1 MIPVFKPELQK
12 KDIEAA
18 YQTLKKGQIS
28 GTFADSINSLEKN
41 FAKFNKTKFAVAVS
55 SGTTALHLAI
65 ACLNLK
71 KGSEVLVSAT
81 TNIATGLAIVHNGLI
96 PKFIDSKINTWNID
110 ERIIEKNITKK
121 TKALLVVHF
130 LGNPCKMD
138 TIVKIAKKNKLFLI
152 EDCAEAHGAS
162 FNNRKVGS
170 FGMAGCYSFY
180 ANKIISSGEGG
191 IITTNNKSFY
201 QKLILY
207 RNLGFTKP
215 RFKHFVKGYN
225 FRMTGMQAAIANS
238 QLSYV
243 DKIIKKKNLIQK
255 NYQKYLKH
263 DLISFLKEEK
273 NSKAVF
279 WMVGILL
286 SKKLKN
292 KKNVLQKKL
301 LKKGIDTRSFFMS
314 MNEQPCFK
322 EYKMKKKTY
331 ISNNL
336 WDNGIYLPSSHN
348 LSEKNIKQ
356 ICQKVLTIIKK
367 K

>member
-1 MIPVFKPELQK
+1 MISVFKPELKK
-12 KDIEAA
+12 KDIKAA
-18 YQTLKKGQIS
+18 YETLKKGQIS

-96 PKFIDSKINTWNID
+96 PKFIDSKIDTWNID
-110 ERIIEKNITKK
+110 EKKIEKSISKK
-121 TKALLVVHF
+121 TKALLIVHF

-162 FNNRKVGS
+162 FKRKKVGS
-170 FGMAGCYSFY
+170 FGIAGCYSFY

-191 IITTNNKSFY
+191 IVTTNNKNFY
-201 QKLILY
+201 EKLKLY
-207 RNLGFTKP
+207 RNLGFTNP
-215 RFKHFVKGYN
+215 RFKHYVRGYN

-238 QLSYV
+238 QLSYI
-243 DKIIKKKNLIQK
+243 DKIIKKKISIQK
-255 NYQKYLKH
+255 NYQKYLDH

-286 SKKLKN
+286 SKKLKI
-292 KKNVLQKKL
+292 KKDILQKRL
-301 LKKGIDTRSFFMS
+301 FKKGIDTRSFFMS

-322 EYKMKKKTY
+322 EFKVKKKTY

-356 ICQKVLTIIKK
+356 ICRKVLSVIKQN
-367 K
+367 

>member
-1 MIPVFKPELQK
+1 MISVFKPELKK
-12 KDIEAA
+12 KDIKAA
-18 YQTLKKGQIS
+18 YETLKKGQIS

-81 TNIATGLAIVHNGLI
+81 TNIATGLAIVHNGLV
-96 PKFIDSKINTWNID
+96 PKFIDSKIDTWNID
-110 ERIIEKNITKK
+110 EKKIEKSISKK

-162 FNNRKVGS
+162 YKRKKVGS
-170 FGMAGCYSFY
+170 FGIAGCYSFY

-191 IITTNNKSFY
+191 IITTNNKNFY
-201 QKLILY
+201 EKLKLY
-207 RNLGFTKP
+207 RNLGFTNP
-215 RFKHFVKGYN
+215 RFKHYVRGYN

-243 DKIIKKKNLIQK
+243 NRIIKKKISIQK
-255 NYQKYLKH
+255 NYQKYLNH

-286 SKKLKN
+286 SKKLRV
-292 KKNVLQKKL
+292 KKNILQKKL
-301 LKKGIDTRSFFMS
+301 FKKGIDTRSFFMS

-322 EYKMKKKTY
+322 EFKVKKKTY

-356 ICQKVLTIIKK
+356 ICRKVLSVIKQN
-367 K
+367 